1 MSVINTNVKALIA
14 QQALVVNERSLN
26 TSMQQLSTGK
36 RINSSADD
44 AAGLAI
50 STKFTSQIR
59 GLNQAVRNAN
69 DAISMLQTAE
79 GAMDAVTGMLNRMR
93 ELSVQSAN
101 GTNSSSD
108 RTALQ
113 AEFEQLQTEIRR
125 VASNTE
131 WNGNAVLALS
141 ASGTGSAVVFQ
152 IGANSSQTLTVNFQ
166 SLSSDVTGMGAVVGA
181 ANTAFSAA
189 SADAQTK
196 LDAAITGINTF
207 RGTLGAAMN
216 RLTYAADVAV
226 NVSTNTAA
234 SRSRVLD
241 ADYAQATTELARSQ
255 IIQQAGTAM
264 LSQANQTPYTVLAL
278 LR

>member
-14 QQALVVNERSLN
+14 QQSLVVNERSLSN
-26 TSMQQLSTGK
+26 SMQQLSTGK
-36 RINSSADD
+36 RINSAADD

-50 STKFTSQIR
+50 SNKFTAQIK

-69 DAISMLQTAE
+69 DAISMIQTAE
-79 GAMDAVTGMLNRMR
+79 GAMDAVTNMLVRMR

-101 GTNSSSD
+101 GTNSTADRSSI
-108 RTALQ
+108 Q

-125 VASNTE
+125 VAANTE
-131 WNGNAVLALS
+131 WNGNPVLAGS
-141 ASGTGSAVVFQ
+141 ANGTGSAVVFQ
-152 IGANSSQTLTVNFQ
+152 IGANSSQTLTVNFLG
-166 SLSSDVTGMGAVVGA
+166 LSSDVGAVSAVVGP

-196 LDAAITGINTF
+196 LDAAINGVNSL
-207 RGTLGAAMN
+207 RGTFGAAMN

-226 NVSTNTAA
+226 NISTNTAA
-234 SRSRVLD
+234 SRSRILD

-264 LSQANQTPYTVLAL
+264 LSQANQSPYTVLAL